1 MSRSFILGAA
11 VTLSL
16 LASPVVAQD
25 TGAPPR
31 VGSGP
36 MSSGPMSS
44 VIPAVAPATA
54 AGLTAEEAEQLIFT
68 LRTRNEQLR
77 YLTEQMRELETTA
90 AGATAL
96 TLELANSR
104 QALLI
109 AAQRNADLVAIGEEI
124 IADYERMNLGD
135 RAANGEPLTGLFRV
149 RLENKLQEFQSQIAA
164 LGFYPQKELDALE
177 AAQAAGNP

>member
-16 LASPVVAQD
+16 IAS
-25 TGAPPR
+25 
-31 VGSGP
+31 
-36 MSSGPMSS
+36 
-44 VIPAVAPATA
+44 PAVAQTATAVPATI
-54 AGLTAEEAEQLIFT
+54 TVEQAEQLIAT
-68 LRTRNEQLR
+68 LQQRNEQLR
-77 YLTEQMRELETTA
+77 EMAAQVSQMEASVAEAQSVTRDLEI
-90 AGATAL
+90 
-96 TLELANSR
+96 SR

-164 LGFYPQKELDALE
+164 LGFYPQKELDALA

>member
-16 LASPVVAQD
+16 IAS
-25 TGAPPR
+25 
-31 VGSGP
+31 
-36 MSSGPMSS
+36 
-44 VIPAVAPATA
+44 PAVAQTATAVPATI
-54 AGLTAEEAEQLIFT
+54 TVEQAEQLIAT
-68 LRTRNEQLR
+68 LQQRNEQLR
-77 YLTEQMRELETTA
+77 EMAGQVSQMEASVAEAQSVTRELEI
-90 AGATAL
+90 
-96 TLELANSR
+96 SR

-164 LGFYPQKELDALE
+164 LGFYPQKELDALA